1 MTPPS
6 ILLLQG
12 FNFLIGFGS
21 FLVAMTAVSAW
32 NRATWTPDA
41 IGLAT
46 TLGMLCYAA
55 MVYGG
60 GRLSDGWGR
69 ARTAACG
76 AGLAAIGSAV
86 ASLAPSA
93 TTALIASM
101 AGFAGSALFF
111 PGNVG
116 LFSDAQA
123 QQGRPTLPLH
133 VKISRYNL
141 GWSLGNLFGFIGY
154 ANLDEQ
160 PVEVGFM
167 IATAAFLV
175 TALWMCRWLRL
186 PPTPP
191 QPEGDRAPHP
201 ALPRLILIGRT
212 ALLIACVLTMAQI
225 FLLQNALQSDGLD
238 KATAQAWAGRTLIAY
253 STCYV
258 AMFMIF
264 GWWSNWILRPWRL
277 AVLQGFFVLGSV
289 GYLVFGMAGSL
300 TPLTLAFCG
309 GCLGIGFASAYVSSI
324 YYSLRLPHGA
334 ARAASLHETFLG
346 IGNTGGPVVG
356 GWILGGWLAYSGQ
369 PAVAGLGAWML
380 VIAIVLMLW
389 QIAMVPAAVRA
400 GANGQSTTNGNGSD
414 AAEKRA
420 TAP

>member
-21 FLVAMTAVSAW
+21 FLAALSAIAAW
-32 NRATWTPDA
+32 NRFGWNESA

-46 TLGMLCYAA
+46 TIGMLCYATV
-55 MVYGG
+55 VYVG

-76 AGLAAIGSAV
+76 AGLAAIGSTIA
-86 ASLAPSA
+86 AWAPSA
-93 TTALIASM
+93 STALIASM

-123 QQGRPTLPLH
+123 KNGRPTLPLH
-133 VKISRYNL
+133 VKIARYNL
-141 GWSLGNLFGFIGY
+141 GWSLGNLCGFIGY
-154 ANLDEQ
+154 AYLDKQ
-160 PVEVGFM
+160 PVAVGFM
-167 IATAAFLV
+167 LATGAFLI

-191 QPEGDRAPHP
+191 RPEGDRAPHP
-201 ALPRLILIGRT
+201 ALGRLTLIGRT
-212 ALLIACVLTMAQI
+212 ALMLACVLTMAQI
-225 FLLQNALQSDGLD
+225 TLLQTALQQQGLD
-238 KATAQAWAGRTLIAY
+238 ETTAQAWAGRTLMVY

-258 AMFMIF
+258 AMFLIF
-264 GWWSNWILRPWRL
+264 GWWSGWIMRPWRL
-277 AVLQGFFVLGSV
+277 AALQGVFVLGSL
-289 GYLVFGMAGSL
+289 GYVVLGLTGNL
-300 TPLTLAFCG
+300 TPITLGLCG

-346 IGNTGGPVVG
+346 IGNTGGPVLA
-356 GWILGGWLAYSGQ
+356 GWVLAGWLAYSGQ

-380 VIAIVLMLW
+380 IIAVVLMVW

-414 AAEKRA
+414 AAEKRT